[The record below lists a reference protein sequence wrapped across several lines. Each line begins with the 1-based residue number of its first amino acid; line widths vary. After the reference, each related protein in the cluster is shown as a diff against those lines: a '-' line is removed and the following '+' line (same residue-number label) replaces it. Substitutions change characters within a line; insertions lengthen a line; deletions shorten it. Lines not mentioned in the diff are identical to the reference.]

1 MTSVA
6 ICIPTYR
13 RPELL
18 ENLLRS
24 LTTLDTKELD
34 VRVVVVDNDAAG
46 LAAPVVRRFVGRLSG
61 LTYEVEP
68 SRGLATV
75 RNRLVAIAGRLG
87 VEYVAFV
94 DDDEWVE
101 PGWLAGLV
109 RTARACGADAVGGP
123 VLPEYDDGTP
133 RWVALNG
140 FFDRRRHRTG
150 QAVRL
155 DATGNLLLKQA
166 WLDRLDGPFDRRL
179 DLTGGEDHQLL
190 ERLHRLGAR
199 MTWCNE
205 AVVHER
211 IPRSRATMSWLV
223 RRAFRGGVGFSEWSG
238 ALDPGPGPR
247 ARRVGKALARAAWGL
262 ASLPPSLLMGRA
274 ATVRALCHGARGVGG
289 VLGVCGLS
297 YREYERV
304 HGR

>member
-1 MTSVA
+1 MISVA
-6 ICIPTYR
+6 VCVPTYR
-13 RPELL
+13 RPEFLERLL
-18 ENLLRS
+18 VS
-24 LTTLDTKELD
+24 LTALDRGGLD

-46 LAAPVVRRFVGRLSG
+46 SAAPIVRRFAGRLPG

-75 RNRLVAIAGRLG
+75 RNRLVAVAARLG

-101 PGWLAGLV
+101 PGWLVGLV
-109 RTARACGADAVGGP
+109 RTARERGADAVGGP

-133 RWVALNG
+133 RWVVFGG
-140 FFDRRRHRTG
+140 FFDRPRRRTG

-155 DATGNLLLKQA
+155 DATSNLLLKRV

-199 MTWCNE
+199 MIWCDE

-211 IPRSRATMSWLV
+211 IPRSRATVGWLV
-223 RRAFRGGVGFSEWSG
+223 RRAFRGGVGYSEWSG
-238 ALDPGPGPR
+238 ALDPGPGPKV
-247 ARRVGKALARAAWGL
+247 RRVGRTVVRAAWGL
-262 ASLPPSLLMGRA
+262 VSLPPSLLMGRA
-274 ATVRALCHGARGVGG
+274 ATVRALCHGARGIGG
-289 VLGVCGLS
+289 VLGVFGLS
-297 YREYERV
+297 YREYGRV